1 MRPACLAWFRPTP
14 PQGGRR
20 ELLQGLFAAGAASL
34 LPRKLTSNER
44 TIMQNSPAVKAA
56 LTHIQAWSHHDW
68 DQTRAMLSAD
78 VHALITS
85 TQSEVG
91 TNEFTGIDKYME
103 LKTKAASLVEPGS
116 VQVLATVGDENT
128 ALTLVTFRIAMGP
141 NRSLVTMA
149 RSCLYLFDE
158 SKKIK
163 DERDSFFVL
172 SQAAG
177 EKT

>member
-1 MRPACLAWFRPTP
+1 
-14 PQGGRR
+14 
-20 ELLQGLFAAGAASL
+20 
-34 LPRKLTSNER
+34 
-44 TIMQNSPAVKAA
+44 MQNSPAVKAA
-56 LTHIQAWSHHDW
+56 LAHIQAWSHHDW
-68 DQTRAMLSAD
+68 DETRAMLSAD

-149 RSCLYLFDE
+149 RSCQYLFDE